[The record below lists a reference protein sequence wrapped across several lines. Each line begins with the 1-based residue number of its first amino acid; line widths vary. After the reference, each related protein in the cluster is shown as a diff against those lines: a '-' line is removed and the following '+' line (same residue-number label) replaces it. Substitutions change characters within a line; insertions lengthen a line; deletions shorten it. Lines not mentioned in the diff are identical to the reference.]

1 MSFLLNVSSHQDIF
15 SSRMLVRVHSRSI
28 KRKNNQH
35 MWFVIALGLAGG
47 HFMSIIML
55 YTHLWLCTNSTAARV
70 LLWAKQ
76 YSFLYVQSEE
86 FYTLDKFINVW
97 GHSREAEKKFLAETE
112 DMKQTMSPVEVT
124 FKRKDNASAGY
135 WQHLFTQK
143 EHTELCRKSNLLA
156 SLGATTTR
164 HTAHAGW
171 RHDVHSLKEWVNSV
185 SVLGV
190 TPSHLHYLI
199 IWNTNHWLCLLSTA
213 QYIDS
218 SLHLQSRLWIARHLL
233 YRSVRVVVML

>member
-1 MSFLLNVSSHQDIF
+1 
-15 SSRMLVRVHSRSI
+15 
-28 KRKNNQH
+28 
-35 MWFVIALGLAGG
+35 MWFVIARVPAGG

-55 YTHLWLCTNSTAARV
+55 YTHLWLCTNSTTARV

-86 FYTLDKFINVW
+86 FYTLDKFINVA
-97 GHSREAEKKFLAETE
+97 GHSREVEKKFLAETE
-112 DMKQTMSPVEVT
+112 DMKQTVSPVEVT
-124 FKRKDNASAGY
+124 FKRKDNTSAGY
-135 WQHLFTQK
+135 WHLFTRK

-156 SLGATTTR
+156 SLGDRKTTR

-171 RHDVHSLKEWVNSV
+171 HHDVHTLKECVNSV

-218 SLHLQSRLWIARHLL
+218 SLHLRSRLWITRHLL
-233 YRSVRVVVML
+233 YRSVRIVVML